1 MWIEHG
7 LTNTI
12 CKKNSSTSNLQEFT
26 TQNDLLYRWFNVQ
39 QTEINDNG
47 KLVHMFFQA
56 NSGEHI
62 KHEEATG
69 NLLNSKGTQNTNQ
82 AEHPHWFSPRHF

>member
-1 MWIEHG
+1 M
-7 LTNTI
+7 T
-12 CKKNSSTSNLQEFT
+12 
-26 TQNDLLYRWFNVQ
+26 YRCFNVR

-56 NSGEHI
+56 INSGEHI

-69 NLLNSKGTQNTNQ
+69 NLLNSKATKNTNQ
-82 AEHPHWFSPRHF
+82 AEHPH